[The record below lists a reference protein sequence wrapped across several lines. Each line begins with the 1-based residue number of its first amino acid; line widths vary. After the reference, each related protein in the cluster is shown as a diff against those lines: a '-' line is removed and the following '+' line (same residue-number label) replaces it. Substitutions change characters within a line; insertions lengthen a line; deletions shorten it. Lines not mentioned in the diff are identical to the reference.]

1 MSTNRILQ
9 IASGSSEATEQLGA
23 SLGASLKGG
32 VVLELISDLGGGKTT
47 FVRGLIRG
55 LGSNDHVSSPTFKLS
70 NVYELTQ
77 PDNTAWDRVERVYHY
92 DFYRLPDAGLM
103 GHELHEA
110 LSDPNG
116 VVVVEWGE
124 VVAQV
129 LPKDRITIHI
139 RATGETA
146 RAIVIDCP
154 PQMEYVLEGIS

>member
-23 SLGASLKGG
+23 AFGANLKGG
-32 VVLELISDLGGGKTT
+32 LVIELISDLGGGKTT

-55 LGSNDHVSSPTFKLS
+55 LGSPQHVSSPTFKLS
-70 NVYELTQ
+70 NVYDIQ
-77 PDNTAWDRVERVYHY
+77 PGENTAWDRIERVYHY

-116 VVVVEWGE
+116 LVVVEWGE

-129 LPKDRITIHI
+129 LPRDRITIRL
-139 RATGETA
+139 RATGETD
-146 RAIVIDCP
+146 RAVVIDCP
-154 PQMEYVLEGIS
+154 PQLQYVLEGLA